1 MAFMVQAFRLPVATR
16 RTAVAGG
23 RAWRWVSVG
32 QQNRFPALPRCHG
45 SIAADP
51 GRAVQRLASDVFA
64 SHSHIQQPPPEAIM
78 VLRSVGPVL
87 IALLMR
93 GERPEPSGSDWLL
106 HGPTDPE
113 VVDAAGTPP
122 PELTLLAAE

>member
-1 MAFMVQAFRLPVATR
+1 
-16 RTAVAGG
+16 
-23 RAWRWVSVG
+23 
-32 QQNRFPALPRCHG
+32 
-45 SIAADP
+45 
-51 GRAVQRLASDVFA
+51 
-64 SHSHIQQPPPEAIM
+64 M

-113 VVDAAGTPP
+113 VVDAAGTGP